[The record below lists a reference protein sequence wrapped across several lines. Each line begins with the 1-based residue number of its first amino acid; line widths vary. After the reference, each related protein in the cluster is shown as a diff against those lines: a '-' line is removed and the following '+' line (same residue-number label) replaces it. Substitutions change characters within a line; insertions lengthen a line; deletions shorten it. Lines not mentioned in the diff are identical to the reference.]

1 MMIVKHIFIKKD
13 QSKPVFLLLHGTGGT
28 ERDLIPIAEHI
39 DKDASILSVR
49 GNINENGMSRFFKR
63 LQEGIF
69 DEENLVEETAVLH
82 HFIDQAAKEYDFNRD
97 QIVALGYSNGA
108 NIAGSLL
115 MHHPNS
121 LKKAILLHP
130 MVPRRG
136 IHYPKQLGASVFI
149 GAGTNDPLVP
159 QQETEELVT
168 LFKAQGIA
176 VDKVFTHHG
185 HALSNEEIEV
195 ANTWYHNQIINE

>member
-1 MMIVKHIFIKKD
+1 MKHIFIKKD
-13 QSKPVFLLLHGTGGT
+13 QAKPVFLLLHGTGGT

-49 GNINENGMSRFFKR
+49 GNISENGMARFFKR

-69 DEENLVEETAVLH
+69 DEVSLVEETAVLH
-82 HFIDQAAKEYDFNRD
+82 HFIDEAAKEYDFDRD
-97 QIVALGYSNGA
+97 EIIALGYSNGA

-136 IHYPKQLGASVFI
+136 IHYPKQLGTSVFI
-149 GAGTNDPLVP
+149 GAGTNDPLVSR
-159 QQETEELVT
+159 QETEELVT
-168 LFKAQGIA
+168 LFKAQEIE
-176 VDKVFTHHG
+176 VDTIFTNHG
-185 HALSNEEIEV
+185 HALSNEEIE
-195 ANTWYHNQIINE
+195 AAKIWYHKKM